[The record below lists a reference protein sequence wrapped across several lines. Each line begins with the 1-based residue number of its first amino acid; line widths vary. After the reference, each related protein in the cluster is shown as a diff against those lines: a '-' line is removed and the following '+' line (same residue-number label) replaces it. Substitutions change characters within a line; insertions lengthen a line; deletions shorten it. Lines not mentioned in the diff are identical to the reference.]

1 MKKAHA
7 VRSQVVSQDDS
18 EAHDQDSGSEADQGI
33 YTTVNKLLWLAIK

>member
-18 EAHDQDSGSEADQGI
+18 EAHDHDSGSEADQGI
-33 YTTVNKLLWLAIK
+33 YTTVNKL